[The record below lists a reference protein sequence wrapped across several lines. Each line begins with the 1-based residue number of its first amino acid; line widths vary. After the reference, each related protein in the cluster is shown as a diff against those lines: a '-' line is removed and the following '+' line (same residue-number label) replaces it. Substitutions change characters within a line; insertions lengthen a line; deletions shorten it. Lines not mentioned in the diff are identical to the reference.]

1 MKWVWNVIGVVL
13 ILAGGTFALQGLNVL
28 LGSFMSGRTEWLI
41 IGAAMVVVGVGVLFL
56 GNWRPRRT
64 GRP

>member
-1 MKWVWNVIGVVL
+1 MKWVWNVIGAVL
-13 ILAGGTFALQGLNVL
+13 ILAGSTFALQGLNVL

-41 IGAAMVVVGVGVLFL
+41 IGAVMAIVGVGVLFL
-56 GNWRPRRT
+56 GNRRPTRT

>member
-56 GNWRPRRT
+56 GNRRPRRT

>member
-1 MKWVWNVIGVVL
+1 MKWILNIIAVLL

-41 IGAAMVVVGVGVLFL
+41 IGAVMVVVGAGILFL
-56 GNWRPRRT
+56 NNRQR
-64 GRP
+64 